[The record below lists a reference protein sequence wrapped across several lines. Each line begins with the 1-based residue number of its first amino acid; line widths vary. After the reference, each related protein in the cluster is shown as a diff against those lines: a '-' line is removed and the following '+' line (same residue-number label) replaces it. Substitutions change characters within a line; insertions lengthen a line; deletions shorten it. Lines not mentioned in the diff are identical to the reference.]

1 MVAKTISTTSPTT
14 TAASIKIQFMLY
26 SLFRHALR
34 CRVQTLIAYI
44 ALSLAACTTV
54 PPGPPPGKPP
64 SAEPVALLPLQP
76 VAWNALPDWPEDAVA
91 QAWAALRQSC
101 LALEKQSAWQAA
113 CAAAAAVEGLG
124 DDAVRAYF
132 ELHFTPYA
140 LRRSDHRSGLVTG
153 YYEPLLRG
161 SRTPGK
167 KYRFPLYAPPDDL
180 LTIELGD
187 VYPELK
193 NMRLRGRI
201 DGRRVLPYWSRA
213 DIDGGRAPLA
223 GKELVWVDDAVEA
236 FFLEIQGSG
245 RIKFDDGSMIRVS
258 YADQNGYP
266 FRSIGRL
273 LVERGELPL
282 ERASMQGI
290 KNWGRQNPDKLPAL
304 LEDNPSYVFFRELPL
319 PASGPDGPPG
329 ALGVALTAGRS
340 IAVDARFVPLGA
352 PVFLATTWPNSTR
365 PLNRLMFAQDTGGAI
380 RGPLRA
386 DFFWGFGDEAASQ
399 AGKMKQV
406 TEMWLLWPKDAPP
419 PVLDATTA
427 KPPPG

>member
-44 ALSLAACTTV
+44 ALLLAACTTV
-54 PPGPPPGKPP
+54 PPGPPPVKPP
-64 SAEPVALLPLQP
+64 SVEPVALLPLQP

-245 RIKFDDGSMIRVS
+245 RIKFDDGSMIRLS

-399 AGKMKQV
+399 AGKMKQA

-419 PVLDATTA
+419 PALDAASA